1 MRTLIL
7 ASSLA
12 LAACSDTGSSS
23 GTYYC
28 YSDGPTVSNLV
39 LTPDSALVGEGGG
52 TIGSNVTL
60 HYKTRDDAKII
71 AIEYRVEDSTGS
83 RTVYGSFRKNLKK
96 SGDFGFTMPIGTATA
111 GMYTVRV
118 RAVDE
123 CYENS
128 KWADAA
134 FEVIAVAAMAG
145 KTGYASVA
153 LNDLVY
159 FVGGQDEDGLPSDA
173 LLQYDPATQLTQA
186 RAPMPEG
193 RELAAAAAHNG
204 IIYVFGGM
212 AYGFAQESTFAY
224 DTATDSWTAVAPVL
238 TPIAGANAVT
248 VDDVIYVDSINGLTR
263 YDPMLD
269 LWTDQF

>member
-1 MRTLIL
+1 MRILIL

-12 LAACSDTGSSS
+12 LAACGETGSSS

-39 LTPDSALVGEGGG
+39 LTPGSAAVGEGGG

-71 AIEYRVEDSTGS
+71 AIEYRVEDANGT
-83 RTVYGSFRKNLKK
+83 RTVYGDFRKNLKN
-96 SGDFGFTMPIGTATA
+96 SGDFGFTMPISTATA

-123 CYENS
+123 CIVNS
-128 KWADAA
+128 KWADAS
-134 FEVIAVAAMAG
+134 FEVIAVAAMAE
-145 KTGYASVA
+145 KTGYASVR

-159 FVGGQDEDGLPSDA
+159 FVGGQDKDGVTSDA
-173 LLQYDPATQLTQA
+173 LLQYDPATQMTEA
-186 RAPMPEG
+186 RAPLPEG
-193 RELAAAAAHNG
+193 RDLAGAATHNG

-212 AYGFAQESTFAY
+212 AYGFAQDSTFAY
-224 DTATDSWTAVAPVL
+224 DTATDTWTAVAPMSAPL
-238 TPIAGANAVT
+238 AGANAVT
-248 VDDVIYVDSINGLTR
+248 VDDMIYVDGANGLSR

-269 LWTDQF
+269 LWTGEL